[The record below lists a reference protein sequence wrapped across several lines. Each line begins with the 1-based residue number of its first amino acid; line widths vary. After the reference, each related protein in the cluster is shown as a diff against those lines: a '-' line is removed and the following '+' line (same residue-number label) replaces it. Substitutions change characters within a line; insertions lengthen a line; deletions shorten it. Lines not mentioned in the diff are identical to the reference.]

1 VTFAATGLTYG
12 SSVAVNDHVQ
22 LVTVT
27 GGTIKLNSDASK
39 VPYTKEFLDA
49 AFDGKAPTQ
58 TNSQSVDL
66 AKAAQQSG
74 HPLRIAVQ
82 KVSGKWYPSLMYTVL
97 AAEAQSDGLGNP
109 SAADAIAPL
118 GAGSA
123 DDAVRQMITAFT
135 KKDYKSAIA
144 LLDPNEDQ
152 AIQDYGNLLL
162 RHAPQATTNAP
173 VDLKN
178 ITFTDSNA
186 AGGTRVSLKSVSFT
200 SDGDNVTITIDGQCA
215 SIATSSSTTK
225 MCALQALEKY
235 GADLHLTAA
244 QKGAMTDLF
253 AAIPKIGIVS
263 TKSGGKF
270 YISPI
275 RTYSDL
281 DTSILGNLKNDD
293 LLILIKLARK
303 Q

>member
-1 VTFAATGLTYG
+1 
-12 SSVAVNDHVQ
+12 
-22 LVTVT
+22 
-27 GGTIKLNSDASK
+27 
-39 VPYTKEFLDA
+39 
-49 AFDGKAPTQ
+49 
-58 TNSQSVDL
+58 
-66 AKAAQQSG
+66 
-74 HPLRIAVQ
+74 
-82 KVSGKWYPSLMYTVL
+82 
-97 AAEAQSDGLGNP
+97 
-109 SAADAIAPL
+109 
-118 GAGSA
+118 
-123 DDAVRQMITAFT
+123 
-135 KKDYKSAIA
+135 
-144 LLDPNEDQ
+144 
-152 AIQDYGNLLL
+152 
-162 RHAPQATTNAP
+162 
-173 VDLKN
+173 
-178 ITFTDSNA
+178 
-186 AGGTRVSLKSVSFT
+186 
-200 SDGDNVTITIDGQCA
+200 
-215 SIATSSSTTK
+215 